1 VIEWTDA
8 LNRHDPDAA
17 AAYIAEDCVFTNV
30 GTGKRHIGRAAVRD
44 EGFRGL
50 LSRSSD
56 VHIETTNLLIAGDH
70 YTKEWV
76 MTGVHSGDMPG
87 LPTTGKTFRL
97 LGAGVGHVRDG
108 KIVNFT
114 EYWNL
119 ADFLRQVGALP
130 TPS

>member
-1 VIEWTDA
+1 MLGPASATS
-8 LNRHDPDAA
+8 
-17 AAYIAEDCVFTNV
+17 
-30 GTGKRHIGRAAVRD
+30 GGSAVRD
-44 EGFRGL
+44 EGIRGL

-76 MTGVHSGDMPG
+76 MTGVHSGDTPG